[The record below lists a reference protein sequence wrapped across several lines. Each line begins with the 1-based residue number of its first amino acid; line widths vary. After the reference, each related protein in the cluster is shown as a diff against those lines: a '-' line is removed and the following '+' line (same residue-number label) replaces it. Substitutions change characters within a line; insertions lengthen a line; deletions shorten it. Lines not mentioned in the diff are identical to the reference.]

1 MGKGGEVERM
11 KGGVSGGRW
20 NIGKGGGGGVDSG
33 EKWEHQG
40 EDGSRRDQK
49 ITSREVELG

>member
-1 MGKGGEVERM
+1 M

-20 NIGKGGGGGVDSG
+20 NIGEGWGRGGVDSG
-33 EKWEHQG
+33 EKWERQG
-40 EDGSRRDQK
+40 QDGSRRDQK